1 MNICSICGKP
11 WVGAHSCSTTSTAVP
26 SLQGGSEVPNNLDRT
41 VELERMVRQLVGA
54 IDRYCDNPGC
64 NIPARKTALT
74 RLRWAA
80 DEGRKMF

>member
-1 MNICSICGKP
+1 
-11 WVGAHSCSTTSTAVP
+11 
-26 SLQGGSEVPNNLDRT
+26 
-41 VELERMVRQLVGA
+41 MVRQLVGA

-80 DEGRKMF
+80 DEGRKMI